1 MTSTLYKFLHLS
13 GLFLLAGYTFYALV
27 APAEQRKRVMI
38 ITGVA
43 SLIVLASGFA
53 LLHSVYGGHFY
64 LWVVVKLGC
73 WLGLSAM
80 AGLAFRK
87 RAQMGLWNALALGFI
102 LVAIA
107 MACFKPG
114 M

>member
-1 MTSTLYKFLHLS
+1 MIPSLYKFLHLS

-27 APAEQRKRVMI
+27 APAEHRKRVMI

-43 SLIVLASGFA
+43 SLIVLVSGFA
-53 LLHSVYGGHFY
+53 LLHSAYADHFY

-73 WLGLSAM
+73 WLGLSAL
-80 AGLAFRK
+80 AGLAFR
-87 RAQMGLWNALALGFI
+87 RREQMGLWNLLVLVFIFVALAM
-102 LVAIA
+102 V
-107 MACFKPG
+107 CFKPG